1 MPGEKVERFFF
12 GKRCAIDFFHHMT
25 KKTAHVGSLRSA
37 PKMWKIPTNQ
47 YFHVFPKKKHGCFF
61 FVHAR
66 NFTKCFFM
74 KPTVA
79 DDLQEVNHMMLDHMD
94 TESSTYRDAA
104 CRWVK
109 SNRERWR
116 DWRLRYH

>member
-1 MPGEKVERFFF
+1 
-12 GKRCAIDFFHHMT
+12 MT
-25 KKTAHVGSLRSA
+25 QKLLHILVPFSP

-47 YFHVFPKKKHGCFF
+47 YFPPTSEDKKWLLIFPMEEIRFF
-61 FVHAR
+61 F
-66 NFTKCFFM
+66 TKPM
-74 KPTVA
+74 VA
-79 DDLQEVNHMMLDHMD
+79 DHLQELNHMMLDHMD
-94 TESSTYRDAA
+94 TENSTFRDAA